1 MNETPEKPPEYQV
14 LARKYRPS
22 SFADLL
28 GHEAMQRTLRNAFAT
43 NRIAHAF
50 MLTGVRGVGKTTT
63 ARILARALNYQ
74 TDTIDAPT
82 IDMAS
87 EGQHC
92 RAIAQGRHQDVIEMD
107 AASRTGVGDIR
118 ELIEAVRYAPVE
130 ARYKVYI
137 IDEVHML
144 STSAF
149 NALLKTL
156 EEPPPHVKFIFAT
169 TEIRKVPVTVLS
181 RCQRFDLKRFD
192 QETLAEFLA
201 GIATKEEAQIDQ
213 DGLMLIARAA
223 EGSVRDA
230 LSLLDQAI
238 IQYASEGSKDPVTA
252 AQVQDMLGLADRA
265 ASWTL
270 LTAAMTGDAP
280 TALKTFRTQYD
291 AGADPV
297 VILRDLLEI
306 LHLLTRVKA
315 AGEDAASH
323 GPAGDA
329 EAKQA
334 QQMASDFS
342 MAALT
347 RAWGLMMTGL
357 KETQT
362 APDAA
367 AAAEMGLIRLAY
379 ASDLPTPDEAL
390 RLLTKQTGATTPQ
403 PAAKTTAPPAT
414 PPATPMAIA
423 SGGTQMAQP
432 TPVSTPTSAPAPQ
445 TQLHPPALPGPK
457 LESFADI
464 IALAKDKRDIQLV
477 NDLERYVQLVSFAP
491 GRIEFNPSA
500 AAPRDLSGRLAKRLQ
515 DWTKQRWV
523 VSITSKKQGDQTM
536 RSERDAKIRAN
547 PLVKAALET
556 FPGAT
561 FSVRDIKGEALDEA
575 PSEIDEDETED

>member
-1 MNETPEKPPEYQV
+1 MTDAPEKTPEYQV

-82 IDMAS
+82 IDMNT
-87 EGQHC
+87 EGKHC
-92 RAIAQGRHQDVIEMD
+92 RAIAEGRHQDVIEMD
-107 AASRTGVGDIR
+107 AASRTGVDDIR

-130 ARYKVYI
+130 ARNKVYI

-144 STSAF
+144 SKNAF

-201 GIATKEEAQIDQ
+201 DIATREDATIDPA
-213 DGLMLIARAA
+213 GLMLIARAA

-238 IQYASEGSKDPVTA
+238 IQFKSSGTTYPVSA
-252 AQVQDMLGLADRA
+252 AHVQDMLGLADRA

-270 LTAAMTGDAP
+270 LNAAMIGDAP
-280 TALKTFRTQYD
+280 TALTTFREQYD

-297 VILRDLLEI
+297 VILRDLLEL
-306 LHLLTRVKA
+306 LHLLTRIKA
-315 AGEDAASH
+315 AGDGAANQ

-334 QQMASDFS
+334 RNMAADFS

-432 TPVSTPTSAPAPQ
+432 TPVSTPQA
-445 TQLHPPALPGPK
+445 QLHQTPQPGPT
-457 LESFADI
+457 LESFTDI
-464 IALAKDKRDIQLV
+464 IALAKSKRDIKLV

-491 GRIEFNPSA
+491 GRIEFNPSTS
-500 AAPRDLSGRLAKRLQ
+500 APRDLSGRLAKRLQ

-523 VSITSKKQGDQTM
+523 VSVTSKKQGGQTM
-536 RSERDAKIRAN
+536 RCERDAKIRAN
-547 PLVKAALET
+547 PLVKAALDI

-561 FSVRDIKGEALDEA
+561 FSVRDLKAGTMDDTPIEVD
-575 PSEIDEDETED
+575 DDETKD